1 MSRKDLS
8 VTVELDVHTV
18 KCQGVWLCPKGDV
31 TLRICTLEC
40 TARTSKK
47 PPVFPIPYNEKFV
60 FQKTF
65 SGVFCLVDLQ
75 HQLAKEIFCAELT
88 QWPENTLGIVLAK
101 FETTLE
107 ELLFPKSVQKENVPG
122 VDAELL
128 MEPEHTFPGIIS
140 PKIHVS
146 AKITVGESVN
156 EHLQKI
162 NSSLFHSRHM
172 WHGKYAPLSSLQN
185 HAFRRQKR
193 VCHSKD
199 SAAHLYKHAWKM
211 VDGKIPI
218 SKSPTGTPLLPTSPV
233 PEGVLNDLPD
243 DDYKAHVPVC
253 CTVCNKY
260 RKYFSET
267 YQGLSDAVCDHQY
280 PVGNAVEDTV
290 PKGRGFQGDTYFK
303 DCMFHKPYLGHP
315 QDLPEKYIST
325 VDHLSQY
332 LDSDQEGHDEESYR
346 GAFYEALEKFYCTL
360 YERTKLRA
368 RQERKLHS

>member
-218 SKSPTGTPLLPTSPV
+218 SKSFQMQCVIISTLWAMLLKILFPKEEASKV
-233 PEGVLNDLPD
+233 IRIS
-243 DDYKAHVPVC
+243 K
-253 CTVCNKY
+253 TVCFTNHIWDIH
-260 RKYFSET
+260 RI
-267 YQGLSDAVCDHQY
+267 YQRNTFLLLIISHNTWIVIKKAMMKNHI
-280 PVGNAVEDTV
+280 VE
-290 PKGRGFQGDTYFK
+290 PF
-303 DCMFHKPYLGHP
+303 
-315 QDLPEKYIST
+315 
-325 VDHLSQY
+325 
-332 LDSDQEGHDEESYR
+332 
-346 GAFYEALEKFYCTL
+346 
-360 YERTKLRA
+360 TKHWRNFIV
-368 RQERKLHS
+368 RYMKEQN

>member
-128 MEPEHTFPGIIS
+128 MEPEHTFP
-140 PKIHVS
+140 
-146 AKITVGESVN
+146 
-156 EHLQKI
+156 
-162 NSSLFHSRHM
+162 
-172 WHGKYAPLSSLQN
+172 YAPLSSLQN

-233 PEGVLNDLPD
+233 PEGVLNDLPGIPDRPD